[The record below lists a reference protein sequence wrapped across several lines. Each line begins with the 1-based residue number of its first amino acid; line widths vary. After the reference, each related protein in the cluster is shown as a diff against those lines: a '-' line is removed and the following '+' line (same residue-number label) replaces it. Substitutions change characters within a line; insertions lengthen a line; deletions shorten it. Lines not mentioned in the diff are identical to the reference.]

1 MYELIT
7 EKEAFRSF
15 KFKPSPEI
23 YNHIRSKNFEF
34 FNENKLTGNKE
45 VDELIAN
52 CTNRKPELRPKISEI
67 L

>member
-7 EKEAFRSF
+7 EEDAFIRFRF
-15 KFKPSPEI
+15 KHPAEI

-34 FNENKLTGNKE
+34 FNENKRTGNKE